1 MFKNGVNLNKNG
13 WYCKFLEFLWGGN
26 IAKEYKNF
34 CPLFWLI
41 IGSIVISPIVLII
54 KGLIRFGNIKI
65 GYMPNKDTAITIG
78 KSVFWIMRF
87 VFSLVVTISISIF
100 LYLVVVIISD
110 AIAQGEIYM
119 ILAVIGVSVIATAI
133 IYGFINYLIHYDV
146 KMEKVGYHYKDIKT
160 TKDKIMAIPFMILR
174 IIFVKIFGGFFKL
187 IGGAIYH
194 IYKKCCPIIN
204 WN

>member
-1 MFKNGVNLNKNG
+1 M
-13 WYCKFLEFLWGGN
+13 
-26 IAKEYKNF
+26 
-34 CPLFWLI
+34 FWLI

-65 GYMPNKDTAITIG
+65 GYMPNKDTTITIG

-87 VFSLVVTISISIF
+87 VFSLVVAISISVF
-100 LYLVVVIISD
+100 LYMVIIVVSD
-110 AIAQGEIYM
+110 AIAQGKVYI
-119 ILAVIGVSVIATAI
+119 ILTGIGVSAI
-133 IYGFINYLIHYDV
+133 VSAFIGGFIFYLMHYDS
-146 KMEKVGYHYKDIKT
+146 KMETVGYRYKYLAN
-160 TKDKIMAIPFMILR
+160 TKDKIMAIPFMFLR

>member
-1 MFKNGVNLNKNG
+1 MFKNGVDLNKNG
-13 WYCKFLEFLWGGN
+13 WYCKLLEFLWGGN
-26 IAKEYKNF
+26 IAQEYKNF

-65 GYMPNKDTAITIG
+65 GYMPNKNTAITIG
-78 KSVFWIMRF
+78 KSVFWFMRF
-87 VFSLVVTISISIF
+87 MFSLVAAFGISVF
-100 LYLVVVIISD
+100 LHLVVVCVSE
-110 AIAQGEIYM
+110 AIAQGGIYM
-119 ILAVIGVSVIATAI
+119 ILAGIGVSVIVAAI
-133 IYGFINYLIHYDV
+133 IGGFIYYLFYYDE
-146 KMEKVGYHYKDIKT
+146 KMEKVSYHYKDIKT

-187 IGGAIYH
+187 IGGAVYH

>member
-1 MFKNGVNLNKNG
+1 MFKNGVDLNKNG

-87 VFSLVVTISISIF
+87 VFSLVVAISISVF
-100 LYLVVVIISD
+100 LYMVIIVVSD
-110 AIAQGEIYM
+110 AIAQGKVYI
-119 ILAVIGVSVIATAI
+119 ILTGIGVSAI
-133 IYGFINYLIHYDV
+133 VSAFIGGFIFYLMHYDS
-146 KMEKVGYHYKDIKT
+146 KMETVGYRYKYLANTKDYVFANYFCKDIWW
-160 TKDKIMAIPFMILR
+160 
-174 IIFVKIFGGFFKL
+174 FFQTDRWCDISYL
-187 IGGAIYH
+187 
-194 IYKKCCPIIN
+194 
-204 WN
+204 